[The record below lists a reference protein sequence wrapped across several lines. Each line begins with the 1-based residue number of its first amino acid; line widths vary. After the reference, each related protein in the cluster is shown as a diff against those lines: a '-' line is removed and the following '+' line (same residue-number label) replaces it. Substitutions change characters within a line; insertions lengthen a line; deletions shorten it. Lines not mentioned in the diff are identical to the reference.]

1 MLKKATVEVAFLY
14 YQEIRIKKT
23 VTTVTTVTQAPQSSG
38 FLFPFPADTKESRH
52 RYIFRKIVMSCIS

>member
-38 FLFPFPADTKESRH
+38 FLFPLP
-52 RYIFRKIVMSCIS
+52 C